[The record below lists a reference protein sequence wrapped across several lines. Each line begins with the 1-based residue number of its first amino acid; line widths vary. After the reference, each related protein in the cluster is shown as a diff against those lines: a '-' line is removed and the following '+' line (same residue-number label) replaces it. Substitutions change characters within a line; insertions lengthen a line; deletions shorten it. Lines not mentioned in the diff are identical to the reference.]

1 VQVSPVNL
9 LSALLR
15 HHIQSKPTSSSLNS
29 QTAQVQALITEL
41 EAAPTV
47 AEKLAILERVLTSDV
62 RSSALGVP
70 EALQESHV
78 TAESEPA
85 WRISSKSAESLSTLQ
100 PERYGRQWEVEAA
113 IRAIFE
119 HARLGPTDRP
129 EPDLAVPFRPSA
141 SDMEKAIEAL
151 GYSTRSLFPE
161 ELRTERVG
169 GDVGQETVISLRW
182 MVMGVLL
189 LTAIVVVVS

>member
-62 RSSALGVP
+62 RSTALGVP

-100 PERYGRQWEVEAA
+100 PE
-113 IRAIFE
+113 
-119 HARLGPTDRP
+119 RP